1 MYIVN
6 VNNFRPFDLFILLN
20 AAFRNSNIAFSHAAL
35 DICLRCAYNA
45 LKQTVRQCPSGSYGD
60 AEAAAG
66 YNYKAYFVI
75 PLFICVDG
83 GPQENQ
89 RAAVICEKIR
99 RPVSSCHETEI
110 LQTTPDRC
118 RAAEIEDAPEYPA
131 QKRLYVHPLPRGSV
145 LQALPPHGPP
155 ASEANLHSRIHFF
168 SHCVIS

>member
-83 GPQENQ
+83 GPQVFL
-89 RAAVICEKIR
+89 RPAVNTHDKRNHEICFII
-99 RPVSSCHETEI
+99 VSS
-110 LQTTPDRC
+110 R
-118 RAAEIEDAPEYPA
+118 R
-131 QKRLYVHPLPRGSV
+131 
-145 LQALPPHGPP
+145 
-155 ASEANLHSRIHFF
+155 F
-168 SHCVIS
+168 CVSI

>member
-35 DICLRCAYNA
+35 DICLRRAYNA

-66 YNYKAYFVI
+66 YNYKAYFMI

-83 GPQENQ
+83 GPQENLGP
-89 RAAVICEKIR
+89 AVIC
-99 RPVSSCHETEI
+99 
-110 LQTTPDRC
+110 
-118 RAAEIEDAPEYPA
+118 
-131 QKRLYVHPLPRGSV
+131 
-145 LQALPPHGPP
+145 
-155 ASEANLHSRIHFF
+155 
-168 SHCVIS
+168 

>member
-6 VNNFRPFDLFILLN
+6 VNNFHPFDLFRLLN

-45 LKQTVRQCPSGSYGD
+45 LKRTVRQCPSGSYGD

-83 GPQENQ
+83 GPQENL
-89 RAAVICEKIR
+89 RAAVIC
-99 RPVSSCHETEI
+99 
-110 LQTTPDRC
+110 
-118 RAAEIEDAPEYPA
+118 
-131 QKRLYVHPLPRGSV
+131 
-145 LQALPPHGPP
+145 
-155 ASEANLHSRIHFF
+155 
-168 SHCVIS
+168 

>member
-66 YNYKAYFVI
+66 YNYKAYFMI

-83 GPQENQ
+83 GPQEILW
-89 RAAVICEKIR
+89 AAGKM
-99 RPVSSCHETEI
+99 
-110 LQTTPDRC
+110 LK
-118 RAAEIEDAPEYPA
+118 AADP
-131 QKRLYVHPLPRGSV
+131 QKRGGFNHSTYTGCLRTRG
-145 LQALPPHGPP
+145 ALK
-155 ASEANLHSRIHFF
+155 S
-168 SHCVIS
+168 

>member
-35 DICLRCAYNA
+35 DICLRRAYNA
-45 LKQTVRQCPSGSYGD
+45 LKRTVRQCPSGSYGD

-83 GPQENQ
+83 GPQDLQ
-89 RAAVICEKIR
+89 RAAACYRKAPNSREAPA
-99 RPVSSCHETEI
+99 RPSSA
-110 LQTTPDRC
+110 D
-118 RAAEIEDAPEYPA
+118 DAPHRL
-131 QKRLYVHPLPRGSV
+131 RLYMHEGRNPMV
-145 LQALPPHGPP
+145 P
-155 ASEANLHSRIHFF
+155 AF
-168 SHCVIS
+168 

>member
-6 VNNFRPFDLFILLN
+6 VNNFHPFDLFRLLN

-83 GPQENQ
+83 GPHENQ
-89 RAAVICEKIR
+89 RAPVIC
-99 RPVSSCHETEI
+99 
-110 LQTTPDRC
+110 
-118 RAAEIEDAPEYPA
+118 
-131 QKRLYVHPLPRGSV
+131 
-145 LQALPPHGPP
+145 
-155 ASEANLHSRIHFF
+155 
-168 SHCVIS
+168 

>member
-35 DICLRCAYNA
+35 DICLRRAYNA
-45 LKQTVRQCPSGSYGD
+45 LKRTVRQCPSGSYGD

-83 GPQENQ
+83 GPQENL
-89 RAAVICEKIR
+89 RAAVISAKVPILREAPAR
-99 RPVSSCHETEI
+99 QSSA
-110 LQTTPDRC
+110 D
-118 RAAEIEDAPEYPA
+118 DAP
-131 QKRLYVHPLPRGSV
+131 QRLRLYMHEGRNPMV
-145 LQALPPHGPP
+145 P
-155 ASEANLHSRIHFF
+155 AF
-168 SHCVIS
+168 